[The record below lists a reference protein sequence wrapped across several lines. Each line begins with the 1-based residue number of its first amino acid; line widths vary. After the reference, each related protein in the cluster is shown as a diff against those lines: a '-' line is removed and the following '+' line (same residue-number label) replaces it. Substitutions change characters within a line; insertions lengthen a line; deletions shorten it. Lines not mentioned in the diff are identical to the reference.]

1 MLCVRFDQSQQQRHQ
16 HETSRI
22 SNRTITRHITDIIV
36 ESLSLTL
43 IMFTFSSCI
52 VGYIV
57 CSKSII
63 KILNSCNEY
72 CAKYVQSLQQK
83 TTRTTLT
90 FFPNVT
96 F

>member
-1 MLCVRFDQSQQQRHQ
+1 MRPKGSAIELSQDKPL
-16 HETSRI
+16 T
-22 SNRTITRHITDIIV
+22 
-36 ESLSLTL
+36 SLTL

-57 CSKSII
+57 CSKSVI

-83 TTRTTLT
+83 
-90 FFPNVT
+90 PPEQH
-96 F
+96 